1 MIESL
6 VNKVFFLIFF
16 MCIFNIGRHIWEI
29 VRRLKSE
36 DGYKKKYEVTTT
48 ELVLLGLSIS
58 YLLSTIFVGIKI

>member
-16 MCIFNIGRHIWEI
+16 MCIFNIVRHAWEI
-29 VRRLKSE
+29 IRRLRAE
-36 DGYKKKYEVTTT
+36 DGWKKRYEISTTD
-48 ELVLLGLSIS
+48 LVLLLLSIS

>member
-16 MCIFNIGRHIWEI
+16 MAIFNIVRHIWEI
-29 VRRLKSE
+29 IRRLRAE
-36 DGYKKKYEVTTT
+36 DGWKKKYEISTVD
-48 ELVLLGLSIS
+48 LVLLITSIS

>member
-16 MCIFNIGRHIWEI
+16 MCVFNIIRHIWEI
-29 VRRLKSE
+29 IRRLRAE
-36 DGYKKKYEVTTT
+36 DGWKQKYEITTT
-48 ELVLLGLSIS
+48 DLVLLLFSIS

>member
-16 MCIFNIGRHIWEI
+16 MSILNIVRHVWEI
-29 VRRLKSE
+29 IRRLRAE
-36 DGYKKKYEVTTT
+36 DGWKQKYEITTLD
-48 ELVLLGLSIS
+48 LVLLLLSVS